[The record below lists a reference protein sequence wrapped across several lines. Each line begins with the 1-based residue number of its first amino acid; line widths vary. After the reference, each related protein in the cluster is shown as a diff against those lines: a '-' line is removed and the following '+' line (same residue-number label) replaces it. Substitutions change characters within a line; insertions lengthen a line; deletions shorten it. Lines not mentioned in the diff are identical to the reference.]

1 MKRTF
6 LALALLAPLFL
17 LSAPAP
23 VPRLTIGRT
32 ATPPTIDGVIA
43 PQEWQGA
50 ARFEHFVELDFSR
63 LVPVQTQARAAWDD
77 RNLYLAVTCLE
88 PNVKGLRSYSTARDS
103 AIWRDDCI
111 ELFLDA
117 NHDRQSY
124 THIIV
129 NAKGG
134 IFDRQSPGDANWNG
148 DFTVVARIGA
158 DSWSVEM
165 AIPFAIFG
173 VTPKQGM
180 VWGLNLGRERYA
192 AAKSPLSAWS
202 ATLGKFAV
210 PERFGEV
217 VFGETSDSPTVVV
230 PQVAFGPNRLG
241 ISDCPAQPQVQLLR
255 DWPAKLPRPWQNPDP
270 SVGQDGDNWQATFR
284 LVDGS
289 ETAVTVAT
297 AGFRQALPLALSPAP
312 QTALLAKLVVG
323 LGERA
328 EGDSPFAKELQRI
341 LAEADAEIQA
351 FTQGNLARAKPLPDK
366 DWRAESTRQKALVR
380 QLSGLSYVV
389 WSKDP
394 LEPFA
399 KNEMPP
405 SLAPEALAS
414 VLACGNETEATTMVI
429 TNLGAAPLEGRLKVG
444 DLVLTDGAT
453 EETEAAP
460 NLLLNGDLDED
471 ANTDGLP
478 DHWKPIPAHG
488 MDCAIE
494 RDAEGRTAFVMSASE
509 KGKKHEANFRQDVE
523 LIAGKTYTLT
533 AELSAAGL
541 PPESASV
548 VAINK
553 GWTWS
558 TSLRPV
564 SPTSDRMLYSRTF
577 KAPVADFFQV
587 ILRCVDPGDGVIRYH
602 RVRLV
607 EGQSAS
613 VSLEPSAI
621 TLHNV
626 LFQDL
631 RGGQTV
637 ADPLPVMNQ
646 ARSLVVPPGEGRQ
659 VWVSVD
665 SGSLPPGRYTTSLGF
680 TPFDPEL
687 PTKTL
692 PVWVRVLPVRLPDRM
707 PIAVFNWDYAR
718 TEPEVA
724 DLADHRT
731 NTFLVSTGPRMDFQP
746 DGTPK
751 GPADWRT
758 YDVAL
763 RRKLAYA
770 RANGGII
777 LFSYGLVR
785 DFDSRFSKKLGW
797 AFMDAAWRK
806 AFRAWALEFER
817 HLRDDIGMKYEEY
830 AVQLWDEATRVHAE
844 QTAQAGAFLRTFAP
858 KMRTCMDGA
867 QDLNEIKL
875 LDPVIDLWIPH
886 QTTLYTHKDRVAIRA
901 LYRDL
906 MARGEPVWT
915 YTCSTFMKALSPLDY
930 YRLKEWRVWDLGVQ
944 GSCYWAYNSMRGDP
958 WNDFDGEIADCG
970 VMYEGQP
977 NPITSRRWEST
988 RDGREDYLCLHLL
1001 REASKSRADGK
1012 ELRAYLDD
1020 TVAKALKQTNDP
1032 AAFQE
1037 LRRGLLA
1044 RLADSVGRTP
1054 PVVTKAPKA
1063 TPVSAGLLVTWET
1076 AEPSHGMFLWRE
1088 PGRAQWHVM
1097 KPEAADRKHKALLV
1111 DTSPARS
1118 PTEWYLILWDDSG
1131 ATTRVLS
1138 GLNPEGWF

>member
-1 MKRTF
+1 MKRTL
-6 LALALLAPLFL
+6 LALALLSPLFL

-23 VPRLTIGRT
+23 VPRLTVGRA
-32 ATPPTIDGVIA
+32 ATPPTIDGVIGA
-43 PQEWQGA
+43 REWQGA
-50 ARFEHFVELDFSR
+50 ARFGHFVELDFSR
-63 LVPVQTQARAAWDD
+63 LVPVQTQARLAWDD
-77 RNLYLAVTCLE
+77 QNLYLAVACLE
-88 PNVKGLRSYSTARDS
+88 PNIKGLRAYSTDRDS

-111 ELFLDA
+111 ELFLDP

-148 DFTVVARIGA
+148 DFTVATKIGA

-165 AIPFAIFG
+165 AIPFQTLG
-173 VTPKQGM
+173 VTAKQGM

-192 AAKSPLSAWS
+192 EAKSPLSAWS

-210 PERFGEV
+210 PDRFGDV
-217 VFGETSDSPTVVV
+217 VFAQTSDAPELTV
-230 PQVAFGPNRLG
+230 PKVAFGPNRLG
-241 ISDCPAQPQVQLLR
+241 IADCPSKPDVRVLC
-255 DWPAKLPRPWQNPDP
+255 DWPTKLPKPWQNPEP
-270 SVGQDGDNWQATFR
+270 SVAKGGAGWQAPFR

-289 ETAVTVAT
+289 ETAVVVKT
-297 AGFRQALPLALSPAP
+297 AGFRQALPISLNPQP

-323 LGERA
+323 LGERGK
-328 EGDSPFAKELQRI
+328 GDSPFAKELQEI
-341 LAEADAEIQA
+341 LAEANTAIQT
-351 FTQGNLARAKPLPDK
+351 FTQGNLARREPLSDK
-366 DWRAESTRQKALVR
+366 DWRAESGQQKALVR
-380 QLSGLSYVV
+380 QLSGLSYVI
-389 WSKDP
+389 WSRNP
-394 LEPFA
+394 LEPLA

-405 SLAPEALAS
+405 SLAPESLAN
-414 VLACGNETEATTMVI
+414 VLACGNEIEATTMVL
-429 TNLGAAPLEGRLKVG
+429 TNLGSAPLEGRLKVG
-444 DLVLTDGAT
+444 NLVLTDGAT

-460 NLLLNGDLDED
+460 NLLLNGGLNED
-471 ANTDGLP
+471 ANADGRP
-478 DHWKPIPAHG
+478 DHWKPIPSRG

-494 RDAEGRTAFVMSASE
+494 RDAEGKTAFVMSASD
-509 KGKKHEANFRQDVE
+509 KGKKHEANYRQDVQ

-541 PPESASV
+541 PPDSASV
-548 VAINK
+548 VVINK

-558 TSLRPV
+558 TSVRPV

-587 ILRCVDPGDGVIRYH
+587 ILRCVHPGDGVIRYH

-607 EGQSAS
+607 EGQAAS

-631 RGGQTV
+631 RGGKTV

-646 ARSLVVPPGEGRQ
+646 AQSLVVPPGESRQ
-659 VWVSVD
+659 VWASVNTRAV
-665 SGSLPPGRYTTSLGF
+665 PPGRYTTSLSF
-680 TPFDPEL
+680 VPFDPAL
-687 PTKTL
+687 PSKTL
-692 PVWVRVLPVRLPDRM
+692 PVWLRVLPVRLPDRM
-707 PIAVFNWDYAR
+707 PIAVFNWDYAK

-724 DLADHRT
+724 DLASHRT
-731 NTFLVSTGPRMDFQP
+731 NTFLVSTGPLMSFQP

-751 GPADWRT
+751 GKVDWT
-758 YDVAL
+758 KYDVAL
-763 RRKLAYA
+763 CRKLAYA

-785 DFDSRFSKKLGW
+785 DFDRRFSKKLGW
-797 AFMDAAWRK
+797 TFMDAAWQK
-806 AFRAWALEFER
+806 AFKAWALEFER
-817 HLRDDIGMKYEEY
+817 HLRDDIGMAYDEY

-867 QDLNEIKL
+867 QDVAEIKL

-886 QTTLYTHKDRVAIRA
+886 QTTLYTHKDRKAIRA
-901 LYRDL
+901 LYKDL
-906 MARGEPVWT
+906 MKRGEPVWT

-944 GSCYWAYNSMRGDP
+944 GSCFWAYNSMRGDP

-970 VMYEGQP
+970 VMYEGQTA
-977 NPITSRRWEST
+977 PITSRRWEST

-1001 REASKSRADGK
+1001 REASKGKADEK
-1012 ELRAYLDD
+1012 ELNAFLDD

-1037 LRRGLLA
+1037 LRRNLLS
-1044 RLADSVGRTP
+1044 RLADTVGSTS
-1054 PVVTKAPKA
+1054 PVVTQAPKA
-1063 TPVSAGLLVTWET
+1063 VPISTGRLITWET
-1076 AEPSHGMFLWRE
+1076 AEPSHSLLLWRA
-1088 PGRAQWHVM
+1088 PGRAQWH
-1097 KPEAADRKHKALLV
+1097 EAKSSKAEKKHKALLTADGSV
-1111 DTSPARS
+1111 PG
-1118 PTEWYLILWDDSG
+1118 PTEWYLILWNDAG
-1131 ATTRVLS
+1131 ATTRVIS
-1138 GLNPEGWF
+1138 GLASENWF